1 MARGT
6 EMNDTMSTPTPASVM
21 NNANEWLTLP
31 FVLIAIGIVFGLL
44 ILFWGARLA
53 RKRSHARHELED
65 RGEAHYATDALRSP
79 PVAPSPPPLADAPAP
94 AVAPIVEEPIP
105 EALPFAD
112 EPIAAAAPMDA
123 SPASVAT
130 DLAHP
135 EPAGVASGEDDLTRM
150 KGIGPKLAAQLNQ
163 AGITR
168 FSQIAALT
176 PPEAD
181 ALDKQLGSF
190 QGRMHRDRWIE
201 QARFLA
207 AGDTAGYESTFGRL

>member
-1 MARGT
+1 
-6 EMNDTMSTPTPASVM
+6 MNDQMSTPTPASVM
-21 NNANEWLTLP
+21 NGAPDWLTLP
-31 FVLIAIGIVFGLL
+31 FVLIAIGIVCALL
-44 ILFWGARLA
+44 ILFWGARQA
-53 RKRSHARHELED
+53 RKRRHAQVELED
-65 RGEAHYATDALRSP
+65 RGEAHYATDALRAP
-79 PVAPSPPPLADAPAP
+79 PVAPSPPPLADAPVP

-135 EPAGVASGEDDLTRM
+135 EPAGAASGDDLTRM
-150 KGIGPKLAAQLNQ
+150 KGVGPKLAAQLNQ

-168 FSQIAALT
+168 FEEIAALS
-176 PPEAD
+176 PAEAD
-181 ALDKQLGSF
+181 ALDKRLGTF
-190 QGRMHRDRWIE
+190 QGRIHRDRWIE

-207 AGDTAGYESTFGRL
+207 SGDTAGYEATFGRL